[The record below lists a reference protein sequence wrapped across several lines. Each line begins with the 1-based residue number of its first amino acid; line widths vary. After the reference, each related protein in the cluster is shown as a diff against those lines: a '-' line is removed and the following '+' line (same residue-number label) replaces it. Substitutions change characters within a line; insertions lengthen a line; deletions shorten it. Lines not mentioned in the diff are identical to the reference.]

1 MKLTFGRKISY
12 RPMLISV
19 FIGLIIGWFLYL
31 IAKSLVVSI
40 LFGLISFIVAVG
52 LYALNLT
59 RSFGYWETT
68 STGIKYY
75 DYSSASKSLKAILM
89 PTGVDQKQ
97 LKFTDIAAVN
107 LEVGTGY
114 QIPEDVKAAYASA
127 YVVQAV
133 ENKYSSP
140 YYLNL
145 ELKSGIEVPLD
156 LSMNAQDVDQ
166 IKQVLALVSSKT
178 HTKIGLIEA

>member
-31 IAKSLVVSI
+31 IAKSLVVGI
-40 LFGLISFIVAVG
+40 LFGLISFIVVVG

-75 DYSSASKSLKAILM
+75 DYGSAAKSFKAILM
-89 PTGVDQKQ
+89 PFKVNQQQVD
-97 LKFTDIAAVN
+97 FTDVTAAN
-107 LEVGTGY
+107 LVVENGY
-114 QIPEDVKAAYASA
+114 QIPEVVKAASASA
-127 YVVQAV
+127 YVIQAV
-133 ENKYSSP
+133 EKNYTSP
-140 YYLNL
+140 YYLDL
-145 ELKSGIEVPLD
+145 ELKSGAEVPLD
-156 LSMNAQDVDQ
+156 LSMNAKETKQ
-166 IKQVLALVSSKT
+166 IKQVLETISSKT
-178 HTKIGLIEA
+178 HTEIGLIQR